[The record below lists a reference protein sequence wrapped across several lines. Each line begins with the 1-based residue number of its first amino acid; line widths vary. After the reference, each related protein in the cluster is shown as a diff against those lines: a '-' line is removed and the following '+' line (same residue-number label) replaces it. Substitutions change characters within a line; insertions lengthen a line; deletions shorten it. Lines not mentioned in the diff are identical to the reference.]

1 MKDGATT
8 PPSSSLAEEKAST
21 AAVIL
26 SRGLP
31 DPDEAQLAPLP
42 LLAQGRAVIA
52 SSYPLARLLNAFLV
66 AAKQLLSSPVPPGSG
81 LRKGCTSSSTSSSF
95 ELSPLLIFAL
105 TTLYWLRLT

>member
-1 MKDGATT
+1 MALP

-42 LLAQGRAVIA
+42 RLAQGRAVIA
-52 SSYPLARLLNAFLV
+52 SSNPLARLLNAFLV
-66 AAKQLLSSPVPPGSG
+66 AAKQLLSSP
-81 LRKGCTSSSTSSSF
+81 L
-95 ELSPLLIFAL
+95 PLAL
-105 TTLYWLRLT
+105 ACAKAARVLVQAAPLNSRLFSYLL